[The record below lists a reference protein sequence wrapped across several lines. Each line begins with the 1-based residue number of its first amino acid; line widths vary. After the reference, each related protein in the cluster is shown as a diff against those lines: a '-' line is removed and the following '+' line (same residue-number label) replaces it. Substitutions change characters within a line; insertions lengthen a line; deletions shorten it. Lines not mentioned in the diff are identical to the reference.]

1 MSEEKRQSIRLR
13 KYIPV
18 LIEDGLESDT
28 VRAAV
33 ADISESGMRVIV
45 ERHLAA
51 GSKYSF
57 IMQGPPNL
65 SLQAEIR
72 WIHDFERGTYQ
83 VGAQFVDVHE
93 GDRRRLKD
101 FLEIERQR
109 LTTPG

>member
-1 MSEEKRQSIRLR
+1 MSEEKRQSVRLR

-18 LIEDGLESDT
+18 LIEDGLESAA

-45 ERHLAA
+45 EQHLAA
-51 GSKYSF
+51 GSTYSF

-65 SLQAEIR
+65 SLRAQIR
-72 WIHDFERGTYQ
+72 WIHDFERRTYQ
-83 VGAQFVDVHE
+83 LGAQFVDVPE
-93 GDRRRLKD
+93 EERRRLKD